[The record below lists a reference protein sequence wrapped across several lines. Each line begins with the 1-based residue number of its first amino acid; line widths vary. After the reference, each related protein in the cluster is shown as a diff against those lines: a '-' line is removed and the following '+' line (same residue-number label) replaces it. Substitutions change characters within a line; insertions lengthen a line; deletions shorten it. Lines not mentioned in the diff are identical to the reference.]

1 VRIFILLYS
10 TIAGERLQE
19 KTYLLYFSS
28 KFLYDKIE
36 ETKKDFKGEVYERIF
51 EKNRKAA
58 LGAGNSLCL

>member
-1 VRIFILLYS
+1 
-10 TIAGERLQE
+10 
-19 KTYLLYFSS
+19 LYFSS

-36 ETKKDFKGEVYERIF
+36 GTKKDFKGEVYERIF